1 MRVDAEESTNVKS
14 SPHYPSK
21 PPVQRERH
29 TASEKEPGSEAAAT
43 EEGVPEPRNKNLS
56 LRWLR
61 VKP

>member
-1 MRVDAEESTNVKS
+1 MRVDAEESTNVKP

-21 PPVQRERH
+21 PPAQGERH

-43 EEGVPEPRNKNLS
+43 EKWVPEPQDENLS
-56 LRWLR
+56 LRWLW